1 MAEPIKQLQVILE
14 EQDVAKDN
22 AKQLIEAFG
31 APFEEAGAIL
41 ASYESI
47 VVTKEDQF
55 DLMAD
60 AREQRLKLK
69 SIRVGVENKRKELK
83 EESLKTG
90 RAIDS
95 VAKFVKE
102 IIEPAE
108 KYLEQQEKF
117 GEIKAAERAAKL
129 KAERIEK
136 LMQFT
141 DDISVYNLDDML
153 TEQFDTLLADLKK
166 QHEARVAEAKRIED
180 ERIAKEK
187 ADEKARE
194 EQAKENE
201 RLKKEAAAKDEA
213 QAKIRSRINRLT
225 QLGMI
230 FIESDQKYAVDDK
243 IWIKQDD
250 VENLDDESFES
261 EYQAR
266 QKLVDERNAN
276 IKAEAKKMKEEL
288 DAANAKAAAEAAAKK
303 VAEEEERKA
312 LLAPDKDKLVQFAR
326 AISIIQHEKLPA
338 VKTKQAQDIL
348 NEVESKLSQLFN
360 FIMDKSK
367 EL

>member
-1 MAEPIKQLQVILE
+1 MAETPKQLQIILD
-14 EQDVAKDN
+14 EQHVAKEN
-22 AKQLIEAFG
+22 AEQLIKAFG
-31 APFEEAGAIL
+31 APFEEAGVIL
-41 ASYESI
+41 AGYKNI
-47 VVTKEDQF
+47 VVTEEDQF

-60 AREQRLKLK
+60 AREKRLKLK

-108 KYLEQQEKF
+108 KHLELQEKF
-117 GEIKAAERAAKL
+117 GEIKAAERAAKV
-129 KAERIEK
+129 KAERIER
-136 LMQFT
+136 LAQYS
-141 DDISVYNLDDML
+141 DDISLYNLDDMSV
-153 TEQFDTLLADLKK
+153 EQFESLLADLKK
-166 QHEARVAEAKRIED
+166 QHEAELAEAKRIED

-187 ADEKARE
+187 ADAE
-194 EQAKENE
+194 ERKKQAEENE
-201 RLKKEAAAKDEA
+201 RLKKEAVAKDEA

-230 FIESDQKYAVDDK
+230 FVETESKYAVDDK
-243 IWIKQDD
+243 IWIKQED

-261 EYQAR
+261 EYVAR
-266 QKLVDERNAN
+266 QKLVDQRNAA
-276 IKAEAKKMKEEL
+276 IKADAKKMKEDL
-288 DAANAKAAAEAAAKK
+288 DAANAKQAAEAAARKA
-303 VAEEEERKA
+303 AEEEERKA
-312 LLAPDKDKLVQFAR
+312 LLAPDKDKLIQFGR
-326 AISIIQHEKLPA
+326 AINIIQREKLPA

-348 NEVESKLSQLFN
+348 NDVELKLSQLFN

>member
-1 MAEPIKQLQVILE
+1 MTLPVPTEDVEQMAVIYYCKSKGYPVHHSNNEMYTTSWKQ
-14 EQDVAKDN
+14 
-22 AKQLIEAFG
+22 
-31 APFEEAGAIL
+31 
-41 ASYESI
+41 
-47 VVTKEDQF
+47 
-55 DLMAD
+55 
-60 AREQRLKLK
+60 
-69 SIRVGVENKRKELK
+69 KRRSKELGTAK
-83 EESLKTG
+83 GFPDLIVLAHGKVI
-90 RAIDS
+90 AIEMKRTKGS
-95 VAKFVKE
+95 TTS
-102 IIEPAE
+102 P
-108 KYLEQQEKF
+108 EQKWW
-117 GEIKAAERAAKL
+117 
-129 KAERIEK
+129 
-136 LMQFT
+136 
-141 DDISVYNLDDML
+141 
-153 TEQFDTLLADLKK
+153 
-166 QHEARVAEAKRIED
+166 IED